1 MSKLI
6 ARNATPSSIT
16 VSGFTVYNIRSENST
31 SIVEVEGTS
40 NTAPSVGDIITF
52 GNYPQSTSDPE
63 PIEWTVLDVDTVNH
77 KCLLISDKILA
88 KTYIKAITYAII
100 IFKDLVG
107 FLTLDNCSG
116 FSNYGDKVYF
126 DMTLLK
132 EIASSALS
140 YPIFEATHL
149 SSSEMF
155 EIYRTGQP
163 QETKKFP
170 VFPWSRGERGREY
183 TTWKMTS
190 RTAFFRPS
198 LFEKLSTLSE
208 DYIESFTWNNIKYFL
223 ASACEYLG
231 VKRINHE
238 IFELNV
244 NRLSDYVDAAGKK

>member
-1 MSKLI
+1 MNMEKIKVNEVYVVNQPKHAIMTFAFIDPKKDLMEGCHELLLKL
-6 ARNATPSSIT
+6 
-16 VSGFTVYNIRSENST
+16 SENT
-31 SIVEVEGTS
+31 DIMFIFK
-40 NTAPSVGDIITF
+40 SVDGINPDAFAKVYGACAWI
-52 GNYPQSTSDPE
+52 
-63 PIEWTVLDVDTVNH
+63 
-77 KCLLISDKILA
+77 ISDKILA
-88 KTYIKAITYAII
+88 KTYIKAISYAII

-116 FSNYGDKVYF
+116 FNNYGDKAYF

-132 EIASSALS
+132 EIAASALS

-149 SSSEMF
+149 NSSEMY
-155 EIYRTGQP
+155 EIYKTGGNGSN
-163 QETKKFP
+163 KKFP
-170 VFPWSRGERGREY
+170 NFPWSREEKRREY

-208 DYIESFTWNNIKYFL
+208 DYIESFTWDNIKYFL

-244 NRLSDYVDAAGKK
+244 NRLSDYVDSAGKK